1 MPGARDSGNW
11 TAVGID
17 AWQFGCRRWN
27 WCLSIMPCP
36 VSTSFLSTL
45 RTPSY
50 EMLLFCFSF
59 LVLGLLCSFCHFF
72 GFFDLQHVTW
82 TYWSTQE
89 ELKKSQ
95 GAFS

>member
-1 MPGARDSGNW
+1 MLMPGARDSGNW

-50 EMLLFCFSF
+50 EMLLILLLLLSSWAALFFLSF
-59 LVLGLLCSFCHFF
+59 FLSSL
-72 GFFDLQHVTW
+72 
-82 TYWSTQE
+82 TYSM
-89 ELKKSQ
+89 
-95 GAFS
+95 